1 MELFIENGDYVPD
14 GLGGLTG
21 LTGAQEVLQRVLFRL
36 KARRG
41 AMPFLPNLGSSL
53 HTLGREKPAAR
64 PALARRYVMQALE
77 DEDVEVT
84 GVELAEEQDG
94 RFSLAVHLLWQG
106 EALTARTGA
115 L

>member
-1 MELFIENGDYVPD
+1 MELLIQNGDYVPD

-21 LTGAQEVLQRVLFRL
+21 LTGGQEVLQRVLFRL
-36 KARRG
+36 QARRG
-41 AMPFLPNLGSSL
+41 GLPFLPRLGSML
-53 HTLGREKPAAR
+53 HTLGREKTAAR
-64 PALARRYVMQALE
+64 PALARRYVIQALE

-94 RFSLAVHLLWQG
+94 RWALTVRLLWQG
-106 EALTARTGA
+106 ESLTARTR